1 MRGNLHAMQTTNLW
15 RQFASVQHVIWLL
28 VLTTAAALIVK
39 PYFGYEVPFN
49 MLWLRLFVVAFV
61 MTVTFIVTEAVWRN
75 LPNPRLS
82 LLTTQLISVPVAAFL
97 GTVASG
103 LMLGRT
109 LTQMFTVEPMLLGI
123 LVFTTVAIGIGA
135 ITAMLLVY
143 RERAARADVE
153 SARAAS
159 RETVLQKQV
168 LEARLKLMQAQ
179 IEPHFLFNTLANVQ
193 HLVGKDP
200 ALANQVLGSL
210 IRYLR
215 SAMPQMRDDTTT
227 LAREVELARAY
238 LEIQRVRMGER
249 LRFSISVDAGIADTT
264 IPPMMLMTL
273 VENAIKHGIDPAKA
287 GGEIT
292 IDAARDGEHVLLR
305 VADSGNGIVPTAAP
319 GVGLQNVRERLSAL
333 FGGGASLELR
343 ERPEQGVEAR
353 LKIPLRQS
361 PPLTEEGR

>member
-1 MRGNLHAMQTTNLW
+1 MQNFNLW
-15 RQFASVQHVIWLL
+15 RQLASLRRVIWLL

-39 PYFGYEVPFN
+39 PYFGYEVPFSV
-49 MLWLRLFVVAFV
+49 LWLRLFVVALV
-61 MTVTFIVTEAVWRN
+61 MTVTFFATESVWRSMHA
-75 LPNPRLS
+75 PRFS
-82 LLTTQLISVPVAAFL
+82 LLTTQLISVPIAAFL

-215 SAMPQMRDDTTT
+215 SAMPQMRNDTTT

-249 LRFSISVDAGIADTT
+249 LRFTIQTDESIAGAI

-273 VENAIKHGIDPAKA
+273 VENAIKHGIDPVKA
-287 GGEIT
+287 GGEIHIEST
-292 IDAARDGEHVLLR
+292 REGEHVLLR
-305 VADSGNGIVPTAAP
+305 VIDSGNGIVPTSAP

-333 FGGGASLELR
+333 FGSGASLELR
-343 ERPEQGVEAR
+343 ERSEGGVEAR
-353 LKIPLRQS
+353 LKMPLS
-361 PPLTEEGR
+361 KPPTMAKENG

>member
-1 MRGNLHAMQTTNLW
+1 MDTPNLW
-15 RQFASVQHVIWLL
+15 RQFASLQRVIWLL

-39 PYFGYEVPFN
+39 PYFGYEVPFS
-49 MLWLRLFVVAFV
+49 MLWLRLFVVAIV
-61 MTVTFIVTEAVWRN
+61 MLVTFIATEAIWRSV
-75 LPNPRLS
+75 PNPRLS
-82 LLTTQLISVPVAAFL
+82 LLTAQLVSVPIAAFL

-123 LVFTTVAIGIGA
+123 LVFITVAIGIGA

-215 SAMPQMRDDTTT
+215 SALPQMRDDTTT

-238 LEIQRVRMGER
+238 LDIQRVRMGER
-249 LRFSISVDAGIADTT
+249 LRFTISIEAAIADTI

-273 VENAIKHGIDPAKA
+273 VENAIKHGIDPVKA

-292 IDAARDGEHVLLR
+292 IDAARDGEHLLLR
-305 VADSGNGIVPTAAP
+305 VIDSGHGIVPTATP

-333 FGGGASLELR
+333 FGAGASLELR

-353 LKIPLRQS
+353 LRIPLGRL
-361 PPLTEEGR
+361 PTLTGEGG